1 MKSLSQSEY
10 GELRDL
16 YSSVYETEEI
26 IEEEFVHEIC
36 DELVEELVA
45 EGYSEEDAIVIV
57 EDAANDYIDEAK
69 VTFGS
74 DTAPIRKSGSPVGA
88 RRRYGMRKAGDALQ
102 GAKKAAGS
110 AYKTAKSKAAGAAV
124 DVAVAGS
131 MAKKKVGEVKKAAQ
145 EAPGKAKAAVTTAAS
160 DAKKKA
166 KSGIKGFI
174 KRQAQKVV
182 SRMSEE
188 NVEIEEG
195 MKPLPKNKMFRKAG
209 NLGRDVVSPS
219 VTDDQRQKA
228 YDRSKKIVKTLN
240 KANEELEATG
250 LFSEKEIVAIEEAMS
265 SYDRNRKRAAQRAA
279 DRNAARA
286 AGKTGVVPGVGYV
299 TPNKERETYTD
310 EKGTVRHKSGAKN
323 E

>member
-36 DELVEELVA
+36 EELVEELLA

-265 SYDRNRKRAAQRAA
+265 SYDKNRKRAAQRAA

-310 EKGTVRHKSGAKN
+310 EKGTVRHKSGAKS